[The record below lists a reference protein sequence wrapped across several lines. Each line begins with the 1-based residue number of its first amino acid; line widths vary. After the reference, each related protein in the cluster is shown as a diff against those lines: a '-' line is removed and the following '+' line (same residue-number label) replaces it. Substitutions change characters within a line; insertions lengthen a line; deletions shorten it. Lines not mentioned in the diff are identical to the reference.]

1 MPNVTIMNTIK
12 ERVASSV
19 PVIKKSFGLK
29 NDLAAPRLV
38 KVVLSSGTGSFK
50 DKKKKEIV
58 LDRLAKIAGQQPTV
72 RTAKKAIANFKT
84 RLGDDLGVSVTLR
97 GDRMY
102 AFLDKLVHIA
112 IPRMRDFRGLSL
124 KGIDEMGN
132 FTIGIKE
139 HTIFPETADEDLKD
153 VFGFAITIVTTA
165 KDKETASA
173 FLKELGLPF
182 AKTK

>member
-19 PVIKKSFGLK
+19 SVIKKSFGLK